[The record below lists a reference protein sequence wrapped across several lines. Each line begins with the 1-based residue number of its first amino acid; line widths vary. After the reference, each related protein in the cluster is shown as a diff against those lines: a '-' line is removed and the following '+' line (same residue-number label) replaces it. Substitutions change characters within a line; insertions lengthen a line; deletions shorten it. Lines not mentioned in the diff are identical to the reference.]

1 MKRTNLIKKYR
12 GKEKE
17 EDRQAGQKVRK
28 IKCKIGKNSGKK
40 WVEIMYVLKKEI
52 NDSLCWHGER
62 TENYIHTNINK

>member
-1 MKRTNLIKKYR
+1 MKRTNLIEKYR

-40 WVEIMYVLKKEI
+40 
-52 NDSLCWHGER
+52 
-62 TENYIHTNINK
+62 